1 VFLNQDENMFFTDNI
16 ENIPNDGFRRDSSPR
31 IQPWLRIRVSQR
43 MEINSKDKRLYRL
56 YSPYSLV
63 N

>member
-1 VFLNQDENMFFTDNI
+1 MFFTDNI